1 MQSDFRE
8 LGSLSEWA
16 VAWAT
21 DRTEPSRG
29 GSGSCDR
36 CVGRDIEYN
45 NVERARRPSLR
56 GGRDRKLATCQ
67 RQFAQRLRYARFGRE
82 RRNVPTLT
90 RSEAD
95 GPQESTQ
102 QSRRSLD
109 DEGFRCHPAFSKD
122 GCHG

>member
-1 MQSDFRE
+1 MQSDWRE

-21 DRTEPSRG
+21 DRTGSSRA
-29 GSGSCDR
+29 GSGSCER

-67 RQFAQRLRYARFGRE
+67 RQFAQRLRYACFGRGNASKCPDTYE
-82 RRNVPTLT
+82 ETGRWPARK
-90 RSEAD
+90 
-95 GPQESTQ
+95 
-102 QSRRSLD
+102 
-109 DEGFRCHPAFSKD
+109 HPAIKAQS
-122 GCHG
+122 G